1 MFQKQNK
8 PLRVFEVGSWGGE
21 FNPECG
27 SQKGDVV
34 IKEHWAQSGF
44 ANTDLDMQL
53 TQRGVQKIMRLF
65 SGL

>member
-1 MFQKQNK
+1 VCPPVLELNS
-8 PLRVFEVGSWGGE
+8 P
-21 FNPECG
+21 
-27 SQKGDVV
+27 
-34 IKEHWAQSGF
+34 KEHWAQSGF

>member
-1 MFQKQNK
+1 MFQKRNK

-27 SQKGDVV
+27 SQKGDAV

>member
-1 MFQKQNK
+1 M
-8 PLRVFEVGSWGGE
+8 PAGPRVELATPAADFER
-21 FNPECG
+21 
-27 SQKGDVV
+27 V